1 MMAAVAA
8 LFPQP
13 LSQLLRGVV
22 YPVNKIEE
30 LMEGNALDEVRGADR
45 AQNLPPIFHRS
56 RAKGQSDD
64 GSDGDSDDD
73 YLDDDANERTLRKCS
88 AASLDTLVGVGGA
101 PTVLP
106 PLLLAL
112 QEGIGH
118 PGQWVA
124 LGAIADG
131 RRDNLVPHL
140 PRLHPFLL
148 QQLNEPESL
157 PQL

>member
-64 GSDGDSDDD
+64 GSDGDSNDDD
-73 YLDDDANERTLRKCS
+73 LDDDANERTLRKCS
-88 AASLDTLVGVGGA
+88 AASIDTLVRAVGA
-101 PTVLP
+101 PAVLP
-106 PLLLAL
+106 PLLPAL
-112 QEGIGH
+112 QEGISH
-118 PGQWVA
+118 PDQW
-124 LGAIADG
+124 G
-131 RRDNLVPHL
+131 
-140 PRLHPFLL
+140 
-148 QQLNEPESL
+148 
-157 PQL
+157 